1 MDGHCLLD
9 AADVAFSG
17 SVCALE
23 PAELRRWIRGP
34 EAAGRRGRGLS
45 DRIGD
50 IVADDEAAE
59 KWLKH
64 ALTAALALP
73 GPGWTR
79 RIQAGQPDG
88 AAEGFLS
95 LVRQQVL
102 ARAEQNSGP
111 SLETDCQPLVDGL
124 AEEAGNL
131 AAALIDLKRPMLALA
146 TALGKK
152 LDDKAA
158 ELSTH
163 DRGRLE

>member
-1 MDGHCLLD
+1 PAYPAAQLGGLKRAQMARKGTEGHHLFD
-9 AADVAFSG
+9 AADSAFSG
-17 SVCALE
+17 HLSALE
-23 PAELRRWIRGP
+23 TAELRRWIRGP
-34 EAAGRRGRGLS
+34 EATGRRGRGLS

-102 ARAEQNSGP
+102 ARPGQ
-111 SLETDCQPLVDGL
+111 T
-124 AEEAGNL
+124 
-131 AAALIDLKRPMLALA
+131 
-146 TALGKK
+146 
-152 LDDKAA
+152 
-158 ELSTH
+158 
-163 DRGRLE
+163 